1 MIKTIKTLYILFAV
15 LILCNT
21 NANSLEKVFIILK
34 INNEIVTNID
44 VKNEIK
50 YLIALNPQLKTVPK
64 NQIQEIAKKSIVK
77 ENLKK
82 SEILKYYIL
91 DQKNPLLQEILAQFY
106 KKLGMD
112 NEKEFKEYLINFDLL
127 IDDVLKKIEVETVWN
142 QMIYQKYK
150 TQLQINP
157 EKLKKIISL
166 KKNNQ
171 ENNLLSLIEIVF
183 EKKKDEKFQ
192 EKLTQIQNSI
202 EEIGFENTA
211 NIYSVSESSKFGGK
225 LGWVNEE
232 SLTKKVLEGING
244 LKIGEQTAV
253 LDMGSSYVILKIQ
266 DIKKQI
272 IEINEDTA
280 LKKMIKFEENKQL
293 ENFSRIYYNKVK
305 INSQINEL

>member
-1 MIKTIKTLYILFAV
+1 MIKIIKTLYILFVV
-15 LILCNT
+15 LLLCNT
-21 NANSLEKVFIILK
+21 SANSLEKVFIILK

-150 TQLQINP
+150 AQLQINP
-157 EKLKKIISL
+157 EKLKKKISL

-171 ENNLLSLIEIVF
+171 ENNFLSLIEIVF
-183 EKKKDEKFQ
+183 EKKK
-192 EKLTQIQNSI
+192 
-202 EEIGFENTA
+202 
-211 NIYSVSESSKFGGK
+211 
-225 LGWVNEE
+225 
-232 SLTKKVLEGING
+232 
-244 LKIGEQTAV
+244 
-253 LDMGSSYVILKIQ
+253 
-266 DIKKQI
+266 
-272 IEINEDTA
+272 
-280 LKKMIKFEENKQL
+280 
-293 ENFSRIYYNKVK
+293 R
-305 INSQINEL
+305 

>member
-1 MIKTIKTLYILFAV
+1 MIKIIKTLYILFVV
-15 LILCNT
+15 LLLCNT
-21 NANSLEKVFIILK
+21 SANSLEKVFIILK

-112 NEKEFKEYLINFDLL
+112 NEKEFNEYLINFDLL

-150 TQLQINP
+150 AQLQINT
-157 EKLKKIISL
+157 EKLKKKISL
-166 KKNNQ
+166 KKDNQ
-171 ENNLLSLIEIVF
+171 ENNFLSLIEIVF

-253 LDMGSSYVILKIQ
+253 IDMGSSYVILKIQ

-272 IEINEDTA
+272 IEINEDAA

-305 INSQINEL
+305 INSQINKL

>member
-1 MIKTIKTLYILFAV
+1 MIKIIKTLYILFVV
-15 LILCNT
+15 LLLCNT
-21 NANSLEKVFIILK
+21 SANSLEKVFIILK

-202 EEIGFENTA
+202 KEIGFENTA

-244 LKIGEQTAV
+244 LKIGEQTTV
-253 LDMGSSYVILKIQ
+253 IDMGSSYVILKIQ

>member
-1 MIKTIKTLYILFAV
+1 MIKIIKTLYILFVV
-15 LILCNT
+15 LLLCNT
-21 NANSLEKVFIILK
+21 SANSLEKVFIILK

-112 NEKEFKEYLINFDLL
+112 NEKEFNEYLINFDLL

-150 TQLQINP
+150 AQLQINP
-157 EKLKKIISL
+157 EKLKKKISL
-166 KKNNQ
+166 KKDNQ
-171 ENNLLSLIEIVF
+171 ENNFLSLIEIVF

-232 SLTKKVLEGING
+232 SLTKKVLERING

-253 LDMGSSYVILKIQ
+253 IDMGSSYVILKIQ

-272 IEINEDTA
+272 IEINEDAA

>member
-1 MIKTIKTLYILFAV
+1 MIKIIKTLYILFVV
-15 LILCNT
+15 LLLCNT
-21 NANSLEKVFIILK
+21 SANSLEKVFIILK

-202 EEIGFENTA
+202 KEIGFENTA